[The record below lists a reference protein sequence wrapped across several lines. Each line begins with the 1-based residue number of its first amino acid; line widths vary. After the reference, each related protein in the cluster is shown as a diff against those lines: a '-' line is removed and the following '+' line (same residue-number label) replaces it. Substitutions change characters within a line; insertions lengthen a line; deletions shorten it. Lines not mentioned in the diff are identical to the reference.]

1 MRIVQFAN
9 FYAPTSGGLRTFVEE
24 TGRGYTARGHSRV
37 LVVPGLIDGDEWTDA
52 GRKVTIASPPM
63 FGSDEYRRVR
73 ARRRVL
79 GLLDAVAPDVL
90 EINDKMA
97 VTWLSAWARRRG
109 VPTVLV
115 SHERIDAILKS
126 RVPGLAAGAS
136 WHSRLPLIPAANA
149 VNRALRRRVDRV
161 VVASAFSAA
170 EFERA
175 GVRDV
180 EHIPLGVDLATFRP
194 QQTDEERHEVE
205 LVLVSRLS
213 MEKSPELAIATLRRL
228 RSLDL
233 PVRLTVIGDGPLRAH
248 LQALAAVP
256 ERAGS
261 QDGLP
266 VRFLGHVA
274 DRHRLAGLIAA
285 ADIAV
290 CPSSAETFGLATLE
304 ALACGTPVVVPTHGA
319 LHELVPQPKA
329 GVVCAPT
336 AEDFAAG
343 VRALLAVAP
352 DVRRAA
358 ARAVA
363 LAYPWER
370 TVSELL
376 ALHSLLSAAAA
387 YR

>member
-24 TGRGYTARGHSRV
+24 TGRGYTARGHTRV
-37 LVVPGLIDGDEWTDA
+37 LVVPGLVDDDEWTDA

-126 RVPGLAAGAS
+126 RVPG
-136 WHSRLPLIPAANA
+136 RLPLVGAANA

-180 EHIPLGVDLATFRP
+180 VHVPLGVDLATFRP
-194 QQTDEERHEVE
+194 QQANQERDEAE

-213 MEKSPELAIATLRRL
+213 LEKSPELAIATLRRL
-228 RSLDL
+228 WAADL
-233 PVRLTVIGDGPLRAH
+233 QVRLSVIGEGPLRAH
-248 LQALAAVP
+248 LQALAAAP
-256 ERAGS
+256 GRSGREA
-261 QDGLP
+261 GLP
-266 VRFLGHVA
+266 VRFLGHVS

-285 ADIAV
+285 ADVAV

-304 ALACGTPVVVPTHGA
+304 ALACGTPVVVPTQGA
-319 LHELVPQPKA
+319 LRELVA
-329 GVVCAPT
+329 HGDGGVVCSPT

-343 VRALLAVAP
+343 VRALLAVPP
-352 DVRRAA
+352 DKRRAA

-376 ALHSLLSAAAA
+376 ALHSSLAASAA

>member
-24 TGRGYTARGHSRV
+24 TGRGYTARGHTRV
-37 LVVPGLIDGDEWTDA
+37 LVVPGLVDGDEWTDA

-97 VTWLSAWARRRG
+97 VIWLSAWARRRG

-126 RVPGLAAGAS
+126 RVPG
-136 WHSRLPLIPAANA
+136 RLPLVGAANA

-180 EHIPLGVDLATFRP
+180 VHVPLGVDLATFRP
-194 QQTDEERHEVE
+194 EQAEQDRDEVE

-213 MEKSPELAIATLRRL
+213 LEKSPELAITTLRRL
-228 RSLDL
+228 RAADL
-233 PVRLTVIGDGPLRAH
+233 PVRLTVIGEGPLRAH
-248 LQALAAVP
+248 LQALA
-256 ERAGS
+256 G
-261 QDGLP
+261 GLP
-266 VRFLGHVA
+266 VRFLGHVS

-285 ADIAV
+285 ADVAV

-304 ALACGTPVVVPTHGA
+304 ALACGTPVVVPKHGA
-319 LHELVPQPKA
+319 LRELVA
-329 GVVCAPT
+329 HGDGGVVCPAT

-343 VRALLAVAP
+343 VRALLAVPP
-352 DVRRAA
+352 DQRRAA

-363 LAYPWER
+363 LAYPWGR
-370 TVSELL
+370 TISELL
-376 ALHSLLSAAAA
+376 ALHSSLSASAA